1 MALLK
6 KINFVG
12 GRVLKTGIAVFLT
25 ALICELLDW
34 PPMFAVITAI
44 VTIEPTAADSIK
56 KAYVRFPASAIGAAF
71 SVVFNFAF
79 GHSPITY
86 MLVAVAT
93 IIVCHR
99 LHLEDGALVA
109 VLTGVAMVSTVN
121 DHYMSSF
128 FIRLGTTLTGLTVST
143 LVNLLMIRPDYS
155 NTIQF
160 KIQQLILETG
170 NLIEMRG
177 EEIVKHHPLHPVTKS
192 DFRRI
197 LKNVEGIETLCRYQ
211 KQEWKLHAFSRK
223 DMREFH
229 YEYKKLTLLRQIHYH
244 VGNLLAIPS
253 IQLEKEKTIVITRMS
268 KSIKSTL
275 HHPDFK
281 IDDHHEAL
289 SGELLKLFKKEVEA
303 RDESAH
309 RFSYANVIY
318 YEFLSIHDLLEEL
331 NHIHQ
336 LEHRHKKLLDQSWK
350 SAEISSD

>member
-93 IIVCHR
+93 IIACHR

-121 DHYMSSF
+121 DHYLSSF

-143 LVNLLMIRPDYS
+143 LINLLVIRPDYS
-155 NTIQF
+155 NTIKS
-160 KIQQLILETG
+160 KIQQAIMETG
-170 NLIEMRG
+170 NLIEIRG
-177 EEIVKHHPLHPVTKS
+177 EEIVQHQPLLSSTKS

-197 LKNVEGIETLCRYQ
+197 LKNVEVIETLCRYQ
-211 KQEWKLHAFSRK
+211 KQEWKLHTFSRK
-223 DMREFH
+223 DMRDFH

-253 IQLEKEKTIVITRMS
+253 IHLDKEKTIVMARMTR
-268 KSIKSTL
+268 SIKATL

-281 IDDHHEAL
+281 ILDQHEAL
-289 SGELLKLFKKEVEA
+289 SCDLLKLLKKEVEA

-309 RFSYANVIY
+309 RFSYENVIY

-336 LEHRHKKLLDQSWK
+336 LEHRHKKLLDQSMK
-350 SAEISSD
+350 SAEIGPD